1 MTMDI
6 ATILIPLLVTTS
18 VTGTSTRPT
27 ITLDG
32 EWELAVPDKAQSYKI
47 RVPGSWQAQIPELRD
62 FVGRATY
69 MREVS
74 IPESW
79 RGKRIF
85 ICFGA
90 VDYLTE
96 VHVNGKKVGSHEG
109 GYTPFE
115 FEITDVVRFGE
126 SNKIAVEVVDAG
138 RDRPVEGLKFEE
150 IPHGKQSWYGNA
162 SGIWQSTY
170 LEARADCYIAGVFID
185 PDVDR
190 HTARIR
196 IELDKPCRGTLRLSF
211 TSPPGAD
218 PVHPVT
224 IDVSEK
230 EHTAEYVARI
240 PRAKL
245 WSPDSPALYTVRA
258 ELVRDG
264 KLLDSVSARF
274 GMRKIEARD
283 GQILLNNEPI
293 FLAGALDQDFY
304 PLTEYTVPSVEYLRD
319 QFLKAKHL
327 GLNLLRCHIKV
338 PDPRYLDMADE
349 LGLLVWYEIP
359 NWIHLTEDAKRRA
372 RQTLEQMLRRDHNHP
387 SLVIISIINES
398 WGINMADEGHR
409 QWLAEMYDYAKSLD
423 PSRLVVDNS
432 ACGGNFHVKTD
443 IEDFHAYFQI
453 PDQAPAYI
461 SWIEDFSQRPAW
473 TFGGGAKRRGFE
485 PLVLSE
491 FGNWG
496 LPRLS
501 NLARVYGREDPWWFG
516 TRRSPSREATSP
528 AGVQDRFKEYHLDRI
543 FGTIDNLADAFQNQE
558 WLALKYQIEEL
569 RKRESIVGYV
579 ITEFTDLHWE
589 SNGLL
594 DYCRNPKTFHNLMH
608 TIQGQDA
615 VIATPKKFNFVAGE
629 DMEFDLWLSHF
640 SNADISQ
647 CKIVCQ
653 SDYPRERE
661 TFSVP
666 PMKRGAATKIGTLR
680 WKAPQTRKPIRGRV
694 DIRLVDSSGK
704 VLTSNYAEYAIFP
717 DTDPPLPPEVI
728 ITDRLDEDVITK
740 IRAGAHAVVCFE
752 SATDAPEFA
761 SGLRVVDRGESGTWG
776 AWCNSV
782 IWFRTQSHAFAGA
795 VVPKTMDFSF
805 ENLIPSCIITGVQ
818 PRYWENDVLSGI
830 FVGWVHSNA
839 AIALQL
845 RCGSG
850 RAILTTLPLSRASKT
865 DPMARF
871 LAASLA
877 QYLCSDHCQPEL
889 EDNLEIRENKVEGE
903 SR

>member
-1 MTMDI
+1 MMDI
-6 ATILIPLLVTTS
+6 ATILTLLLATAS
-18 VTGTSTRPT
+18 ATGTSARPT
-27 ITLDG
+27 VPLDG
-32 EWELAVPDKAQSYKI
+32 EWELVVQDKAQPYKI
-47 RVPGSWQAQIPELRD
+47 LVPGSWQAQISELRD
-62 FVGRATY
+62 FVGCATY
-69 MREVS
+69 IREVS

-79 RGKRIF
+79 RGRRVF
-85 ICFGA
+85 LCFGA
-90 VDYLTE
+90 VDYLAD
-96 VHVNGKKVGSHEG
+96 VYVNDRKIGSHEG

-115 FEITDVVRFGE
+115 FEITHAVKFGE
-126 SNKIAVEVVDAG
+126 SNKIAVGVVDAG
-138 RDRPVEGLKFEE
+138 KERPVEGLKFEE
-150 IPHGKQSWYGNA
+150 IPHGKQSWYGNT

-170 LEARADCYIAGVFID
+170 LEARADCHIAGIFID
-185 PDVDR
+185 PDIDG

-196 IELDKPCRGTLRLSF
+196 IELDRPSRGTLRLSF

-224 IDVSEK
+224 IDVAEK
-230 EHTAEYVARI
+230 EHMVEYVARI

-245 WSPDSPALYTVRA
+245 WSPGSPALYTVRA

-264 KLLDSVSARF
+264 KLLDSMSARF

-293 FLAGALDQDFY
+293 FLAGTLDQDFY
-304 PLTEYTVPSVEYLRD
+304 PLTEYSIPSTEYLRD

-359 NWIHLTEDAKRRA
+359 NWIHLTEATKLRA

-432 ACGGNFHVKTD
+432 ACSGNFHVKTD

-453 PDQAPAYI
+453 PDQARAYT
-461 SWIEDFSQRPAW
+461 SWLADFSRRPSW

-516 TRRSPSREATSP
+516 TGRSPSLEATSP

-543 FGTIDNLADAFQNQE
+543 FGTIDSLADALQDQE

-608 TIQGQDA
+608 TIQGQDV

-629 DMEFDLWLSHF
+629 DMEFELWVSHF
-640 SNADISQ
+640 SSTDMSQ
-647 CKIVCQ
+647 YKIVCQ
-653 SDYPRERE
+653 SDYPRERK
-661 TFSVP
+661 TFPVP
-666 PMKRGAATKIGTLR
+666 YMKRGTAAKIGALR
-680 WKAPQTRKPIRGRV
+680 CKAPQTKQPIRGRV
-694 DIRLVDSSGK
+694 DIRLVDSSDK

-717 DTDPPLPPEVI
+717 DADPPPSPEVI
-728 ITDRLDEDVITK
+728 LTNRLDEDVIAK
-740 IRAGAHAVVCFE
+740 IRSGAHAIVCIE

-761 SGLRVVDRGESGTWG
+761 SGLKVVDRGESGTWG

-782 IWFRTQSHAFAGA
+782 IWFRTQSYAFASTA
-795 VVPKTMDFSF
+795 VPKTMDFSF

-818 PRYWENDVLSGI
+818 PTYWENDVLSGI
-830 FVGWVHSNA
+830 FIGWIHSNA

-845 RCGSG
+845 RCGNG

-865 DPMARF
+865 DPMAKF
-871 LAASLA
+871 LTASLA
-877 QYLCSDHCQPEL
+877 EYLCSNHCQPEL
-889 EDNLEIRENKVEGE
+889 KDNLEIRKNKTEGE
-903 SR
+903 NR